1 MRMVGQYLPP
11 VNAIEIVPVDL
22 TQGVPSMAF
31 DVVIRG
37 GTVIDGTGSAGRAAD
52 VGIVG
57 DRIVAVEP
65 YIAERGALDIDATGR
80 LVTPGFV
87 DIHTHLDAQL
97 AWDPIGT
104 SSCWHGVTSVVMGN
118 CGVTFAP
125 CRPEDRQYLAELM
138 ESVEDIPRAAIM
150 DGLPWDWVTYGEYLE
165 SMGRLP
171 KGPNVGGMVGHC
183 AIRQYVMGERGIL
196 EEPAT
201 AADIEAM
208 VELLDEAMGAGAL
221 GFSTSRT
228 FLHKVPDGR
237 PVPGTYAAE
246 DELYAFADV
255 LGRHRAGVFES
266 ASRIGERDL
275 ANGNEYPK
283 TRAELA
289 WMGEVSRRSGR
300 PVSFGLTQHDSR
312 PDLYQRVID
321 FAKHENETGAMVRP
335 QTTARSVGIL
345 FSLATRTVFDRSAS
359 WRELR
364 GLSTH
369 EQLHALRD
377 PANRR
382 RLIDEV
388 DAHGVG
394 LDLDQLFVV
403 NAMDGSGE
411 ARYDLDPSTSLGA
424 VARERGISPAAAY
437 IELLL
442 ETEGTLVTSFPFLNQ
457 NLGAVEQM
465 LADPLVTLGLA
476 DAGAHVGQILDASQP
491 TFFLTYWVRERKR
504 WSIEEA
510 IRRLTSDTA
519 DLFGVRDRGRVQA
532 GCFADL
538 NVIDFD
544 GLSLPAPTYAYDFP
558 HGAGRYVQRGGG
570 YDYTLVN
577 GEVFMDHGE
586 HTGVL
591 AGQMLLSK

>member
-1 MRMVGQYLPP
+1 MG
-11 VNAIEIVPVDL
+11 
-22 TQGVPSMAF
+22 TF
-31 DVVIRG
+31 DIVIRG
-37 GTVIDGTGSAGRAAD
+37 GTVVDGTGAAPRRAD
-52 VGIVG
+52 VAIVNDHIVDIATDIVG
-57 DRIVAVEP
+57 STGRE
-65 YIAERGALDIDATGR
+65 IDATGR

-97 AWDPIGT
+97 AWDPIGS

-125 CRPEDRQYLAELM
+125 CRPEDRAYLAELM
-138 ESVEDIPRAAIM
+138 ESVEDIPRNAIL
-150 DGLPWDWVTYGEYLE
+150 DGLAWDWVTYGEYLA

-171 KGPNVGGMVGHC
+171 KGPNVGGMVGHS
-183 AIRQYVMGERGIL
+183 AIRHYVMGERGL
-196 EEPAT
+196 DPEPAT
-201 AADIEAM
+201 PEDIVAM
-208 VELLDEAMGAGAL
+208 AELLDEAMLGGAL

-237 PVPGTYAAE
+237 PVPGTYATE

-255 LGRHRAGVFES
+255 LGRHGVGVFES

-275 ANGNEYPK
+275 ADGTEYPK

-321 FAKHENETGAMVRP
+321 FAKNENATGAVVRP

-345 FSLATRTVFDRSAS
+345 FSLDTRTVFDRSPA

-364 GLSTH
+364 GLAPAVR
-369 EQLHALRD
+369 LCALRD
-377 PANRR
+377 SATRR
-382 RLIDEV
+382 RLIDEA
-388 DAHGVG
+388 DENGTG
-394 LDLDQLFVV
+394 IDLDQLFVV
-403 NAMDGSGE
+403 TPLEAGGS
-411 ARYDLDPSTSLGA
+411 ARYDLDPELSIGGI
-424 VARERGISPAAAY
+424 ARHRGISGAAAF

-442 ETEGTLVTSFPFLNQ
+442 ETDGTLVCSYPFLNQ
-457 NLGAVEQM
+457 RLDAVEAM
-465 LADPLVTLGLA
+465 LDDPLVTLGLA

-491 TFFLTYWVRERKR
+491 TFFLSYWIRDRKR
-504 WSIEEA
+504 WSIEEGV
-510 IRRLTSDTA
+510 RRLTSDTA
-519 DLFGVRDRGRVQA
+519 DLFGIRDRGRLVPGA
-532 GCFADL
+532 FADV

-544 GLSLPAPTYAYDFP
+544 ALQLPAPSYVYDFP
-558 HGAGRYVQRGGG
+558 HGAGRYVQGAVG

-577 GEVFMDHGE
+577 GQVFMDHGE

-591 AGQMLLSK
+591 AGQLLRGIPV

>member
-1 MRMVGQYLPP
+1 MDSAR
-11 VNAIEIVPVDL
+11 
-22 TQGVPSMAF
+22 TTF
-31 DVVIRG
+31 DIVIRG
-37 GTVIDGTGSAGRAAD
+37 GTVIDGTGAPGRIAD

-57 DRIVAVEP
+57 DRIVAIETS
-65 YIAERGALDIDATGR
+65 IASAGAREIDATGR

-97 AWDPIGT
+97 AWDPIGS

-125 CRPEDRQYLAELM
+125 CRPEDREYLAELM

-150 DGLPWDWVTYGEYLE
+150 DGLPWDWVTYGEYLD

-183 AIRQYVMGERGIL
+183 AIRQYVMGERAID
-196 EEPAT
+196 EDPAT
-201 AADIEAM
+201 AEDIVAMAD
-208 VELLDEAMGAGAL
+208 LLDEAMRAGAL

-237 PVPGTYAAE
+237 PVPGTYATE

-255 LGRHRAGVFES
+255 LGRHGAGVFET

-275 ANGNEYPK
+275 AAGTEYPK
-283 TRAELA
+283 TKAELA

-300 PVSFGLTQHDSR
+300 PVSFGLTQHDTR
-312 PDLYQRVID
+312 PDLYERVIG

-364 GLSTH
+364 GLSTQA
-369 EQLHALRD
+369 QLQMLRD
-377 PANRR
+377 PAQRR
-382 RLIDEV
+382 VLIE
-388 DAHGVG
+388 DANTNGSG
-394 LDLDQLFVV
+394 MDFDQLFVV
-403 NAMDGSGE
+403 NPMDGSGD
-411 ARYDLDPSTSLGA
+411 ARYDLHPDTSLAA
-424 VARERGISPAAAY
+424 VARQRGISPAAAY
-437 IELLL
+437 IELLI
-442 ETEGTLVTSFPFLNQ
+442 ETDGTLVTSYPFLNQ
-457 NLGAVEQM
+457 SLAAVEQM
-465 LADPLVTLGLA
+465 LDDPLVTLGLA

-491 TFFLTYWVRERKR
+491 TFLLTYWIRERRR

-519 DLFGVRDRGRVQA
+519 DLFGVRDRGRLQPGA
-532 GCFADL
+532 FADV

-544 GLSLPAPTYAYDFP
+544 GLRLPAPTYAHDFP
-558 HGAGRYVQRGGG
+558 HGAGRYIQRASG

-577 GEVFMDHGE
+577 GQVFMDHGE
-586 HTGVL
+586 HTGAL
-591 AGQMLLSK
+591 PGQMLRSTP